1 MIVLVARYQAKAG
14 MGDSVLAA
22 LNEMAPLVRQHE
34 QGCALYQVC
43 RSHDDSDAFLLYE
56 QYVNQDALQA
66 HRETPYFKRIVEDQI
81 TLMLEQRERTFY
93 DLVIS

>member
-1 MIVLVARYQAKAG
+1 MIVLVARYQARAG

-22 LNEMAPLVRQHE
+22 LNEMAPLVQQHE

-43 RSHDDSDAFLLYE
+43 RSQDDPDAFLLYE

-66 HRETPYFKRIVEDQI
+66 HRETLYFKRIIEDYI
-81 TLMLEQRERTFY
+81 TPMLEQRERTFY